1 MSRMER
7 VRELFVLRFTPNRD
21 LWALAISWVLVTGS
35 LATATYVVSP
45 ANGGGYFIVYAIL
58 TAFLFG
64 VGFPTWWMV
73 WHRKRSIADLGVTT
87 RYLGIGIVIQL
98 ILAAVQ
104 YVLTLGRS
112 GVPEASTLLP
122 LVALALCV
130 GFFEAVFWR
139 GWMLSRLEE
148 SFGFLPALVISSMA
162 YSLYHIGY
170 GMTWDEMAFL
180 FLIGVIYACVFR
192 ITRSVF
198 ILWPILQPMGQLTTL
213 LKDGGLQLPQIA
225 ILGFT
230 EVLIAM
236 FVLLFFASRHTKKIS
251 VNASATTQVSPQT
264 SGSLIAE

>member
-1 MSRMER
+1 MSRMEF
-7 VRELFVLRFTPNRD
+7 VRELFAVRFRPGTD
-21 LWALAISWVLVTGS
+21 LWALLVSWVLVTGS
-35 LATATYVVSP
+35 LSTATYVVGA

-87 RYLGIGIVIQL
+87 RFLGISVVLQL

-104 YVLTLGRS
+104 YALTLGRT
-112 GVPEASTLLP
+112 GVPDTSALLP

-148 SFGFLPALVISSMA
+148 SFGFLPALVISSAA

-170 GMTWDEMAFL
+170 GMPWGEMAFL

-192 ITRSVF
+192 VTRNVF
-198 ILWPILQPMGQLTTL
+198 ILWPVLQPMGQLTTL

-225 ILGFT
+225 ILGFA

-236 FVLLFFASRHTKKIS
+236 FVLLFLANRFAKRVSAKATAAQ
-251 VNASATTQVSPQT
+251 VTPQASGT
-264 SGSLIAE
+264 LIAE